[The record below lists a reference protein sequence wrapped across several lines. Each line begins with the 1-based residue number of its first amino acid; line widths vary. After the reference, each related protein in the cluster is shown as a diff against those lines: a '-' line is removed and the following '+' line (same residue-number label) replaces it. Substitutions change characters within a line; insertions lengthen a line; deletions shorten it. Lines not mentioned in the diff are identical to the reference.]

1 MPTNRAV
8 SVPVLDRAFES
19 GQLTALRSHVAA
31 YAAELG
37 AAGAR
42 LDDVILLAHEL
53 CGNAVEHGGGAG
65 RLQMWRDDHRLIC
78 RVIDDGPGLADA
90 ESKGTELPPPLA
102 EGGRGLWLARRIAT
116 VRIDTGPSGTTV
128 TAEVPM
134 P

>member
-8 SVPVLDRAFES
+8 SVPVLDRVFGS
-19 GQLTALRSHVAA
+19 GELAALRSDVAA

-37 AAGAR
+37 AAGTR

-65 RLQMWRDDHRLIC
+65 RLQIWRDDHRLVC
-78 RVIDDGPGLADA
+78 RVTDEGPGLVNA
-90 ESKGTELPPPLA
+90 EIEGTELPSPRA

-116 VRIDTGPSGTTV
+116 VRIETGRSGTTV